1 VGFEMVGR
9 GIGRD
14 GYDVYLDGAPAGW
27 VTSGGPA
34 PALNKN
40 IGLCYLPVDRAVPG
54 QKIEIMIRNQP
65 VEAVTVPTP
74 FYKRAK

>member
-1 VGFEMVGR
+1 
-9 GIGRD
+9 
-14 GYDVYLDGAPAGW
+14 

-40 IGLCYLPVDRAVPG
+40 IGMCYLPAERSVPG
-54 QKIEIMIRNQP
+54 TAIQVMIRNQP
-65 VEAVTVPTP
+65 VDAVTVETP